1 MIKVLVVD
9 DHAVVRRGV
18 LQILAEAPDMRVV
31 GEASTGQEALRL
43 VQDSAYNVMLLD
55 LALPDGSGLEVLKQL
70 RRLKSELRVLI
81 LSVYPEEQYAI
92 RVLKMGAAGYLT
104 KDSAPDE
111 LITAVRKV
119 AQGGKYVTQS
129 LAERLADK
137 LGLDTEKVPHELLSD
152 REYQVMCLLAAGK
165 TITDIALELSV
176 SPKTAS
182 TYRTR
187 ILEKLNLQNT
197 AEIMRYAIQRGLV
210 E

>member
-9 DHAVVRRGV
+9 DHAIVRRGV
-18 LQILAEAPDMRVV
+18 LQILAEAPEMRVT
-31 GEASTGQEALRL
+31 GEARTAQEALRL
-43 VQDSAYNVMLLD
+43 ARETVYDVVILD
-55 LALPDGSGLEVLKQL
+55 IALPDGSGLEVLKQL
-70 RRLKSELRVLI
+70 QSLKPAPRVLI
-81 LSVYPEEQYAI
+81 LSIYPEEQYAI
-92 RVLKMGAAGYLT
+92 RVLKLGAMGYLT

-111 LITAVRKV
+111 LITAIRKV
-119 AQGGKYVTQS
+119 AQGGKYVTLS

-137 LGLDTEKVPHELLSD
+137 LSLDTEKAPHELLSD

-165 TITDIALELSV
+165 TITEIAAELSL

-197 AEIMRYAIQRGLV
+197 AEIMRYALHQGLV

>member
-137 LGLDTEKVPHELLSD
+137 LGLDTEEIPHELLSD